1 MTGIL
6 LSSEET
12 VWSCRDRGVIPELGK
27 RAMVGWI
34 CEKGSFK
41 PGVKE

>member
-12 VWSCRDRGVIPELGK
+12 VWSCQETVE
-27 RAMVGWI
+27 
-34 CEKGSFK
+34 SFLS
-41 PGVKE
+41 